1 MDLLL
6 FDYYR
11 RKKERKIKLL
21 RMCIYIDLQRSM
33 WGSRRARRRTSPWRR
48 REETANSGE
57 ASSAPTTPPADPAS
71 STSL

>member
-1 MDLLL
+1 MCMDLLL

-33 WGSRRARRRTSPWRR
+33 WGSRRARRRTSP
-48 REETANSGE
+48 
-57 ASSAPTTPPADPAS
+57 
-71 STSL
+71 